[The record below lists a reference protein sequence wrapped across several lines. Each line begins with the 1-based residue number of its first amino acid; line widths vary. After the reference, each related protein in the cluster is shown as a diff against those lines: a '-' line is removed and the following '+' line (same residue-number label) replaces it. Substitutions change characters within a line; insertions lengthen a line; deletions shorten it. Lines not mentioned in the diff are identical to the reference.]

1 MNKTE
6 RELLTNEELITAN
19 KKMKQQMDNM
29 RVQISEYQQ
38 IVQELSDKLE
48 KTRTVSEET

>member
-29 RVQISEYQQ
+29 RG
-38 IVQELSDKLE
+38 
-48 KTRTVSEET
+48 R